1 MFASKEN
8 RHPLF
13 DFLSQLQHRGRQLMI
28 NKRIRNGQ
36 ELEDA
41 LSLADRYLDTES
53 DSVRPL
59 RA

>member
-1 MFASKEN
+1 
-8 RHPLF
+8 
-13 DFLSQLQHRGRQLMI
+13 MI

-59 RA
+59 RAQGLGFN